1 MNFLRYKEFLT
12 SIYIFFFS
20 NCDLRP
26 RERDLAYHLARY
38 NSYSIL
44 LDIFFIKKNRRY
56 HFLVIDSLS
65 KINNRSNRI
74 AYRNMLNF
82 ENIFYS
88 ILL

>member
-26 RERDLAYHLARY
+26 RERDLAYHLAKY

-44 LDIFFIKKNRRY
+44 LDIFFLFHQEK
-56 HFLVIDSLS
+56 SLLS
-65 KINNRSNRI
+65 LPSNRFFI
-74 AYRNMLNF
+74 
-82 ENIFYS
+82 ENQ
-88 ILL
+88 